1 MFFFAFTVIALLLS
15 VRSLL
20 LLLAGKKVATSLFSF
35 IFYLCLSLPLMGNV
49 FSSLKEDSMAKAI
62 LVIVFTAAVSY
73 SYARKVK
80 APQEKVSFKDA
91 LFPLCFFVI
100 GIIALSL
107 NAIDNLT
114 GEKPILK
121 IRLTGNQTFNEVT
134 WKTPKSKWQ
143 RSTIPYY
150 EVVLE
155 TMDGKELQ
163 RYCLSG
169 ELCAVRAK
177 IFRFHPVL
185 NALGIPT
192 KYRLDLLY
200 SGFRNAE
207 KYAEYPVEAY
217 SLSSLSSS
225 WDSLIFKYW
234 ESFFCRE
241 ATAVWIKSA
250 ILQSNYFPLTDAQG
264 EPLQQ
269 EYYLTLSPSGL
280 SSMTTN

>member
-1 MFFFAFTVIALLLS
+1 MVFFAFTVVALLLS
-15 VRSLL
+15 LRSLL
-20 LLLAGKKVATSLFSF
+20 LLLTGKRVAISLFSF
-35 IFYLCLSLPLMGNV
+35 VFYLCLALPLAGNV

-62 LVIVFTAAVSY
+62 LAIVLAAAVSY
-73 SYARKVK
+73 SYTRKVK
-80 APQEKVSFKDA
+80 EPQEKFSWKEA
-91 LFPLCFFVI
+91 LFPMGFFVL
-100 GIIALSL
+100 GIIVLSL

-121 IRLTGNQTFNEVT
+121 IRLTGKQTFNEVT

-143 RSTIPYY
+143 KSTLPYY

-155 TMDGKELQ
+155 AIDGKELQ
-163 RYCLSG
+163 RFSLSG

-177 IFRFHPVL
+177 IFRFHPLL

-192 KYRLDLLY
+192 KYKLDLLY
-200 SGFRNAE
+200 SGYRNAE
-207 KYAEYPVEAY
+207 RYAEHPVEAHSLA
-217 SLSSLSSS
+217 SLSSP

-241 ATAVWIKSA
+241 STALWIKSA

-280 SSMTTN
+280 SSLTSN

>member
-1 MFFFAFTVIALLLS
+1 MFFFIFTVVALLMSL
-15 VRSLL
+15 RSLL
-20 LLLAGKKVATSLFSF
+20 LLLTGKRGAVSLFGF
-35 IFYLCLSLPLMGNV
+35 IFYLCLCLPLMGNV
-49 FSSLKEDSMAKAI
+49 MSSLKEDSMAKAI
-62 LVIVFTAAVSY
+62 LAIVSTAAVSY
-73 SYARKVK
+73 SFTRQVKVPK
-80 APQEKVSFKDA
+80 YSWKEA
-91 LFPLCFFVI
+91 LFPIGFFGL

-150 EVVLE
+150 EVILE
-155 TMDGKELQ
+155 TIDGKELQ
-163 RYCLSG
+163 HFFLSG

-177 IFRFHPVL
+177 IFRFHPFL

-192 KYRLDLLY
+192 KYRLDVLY

-207 KYAEYPVEAY
+207 KYADYPVEAHSLA
-217 SLSSLSSS
+217 SLSSP

-241 ATAVWIKSA
+241 STSPWIKSA
-250 ILQSNYFPLTDAQG
+250 TLQSNYFPLADAQG

-269 EYYLTLSPSGL
+269 EYYLTLSSSGL
-280 SSMTTN
+280 SSLTNH